1 MYITIHITIYILL
14 YICTYVY
21 TYWIIQ
27 HSTLSILDVLCIFV
41 VGHMLRMWTAHCATK
56 QTETKVLG
64 SRAATRVRWSCVARP
79 WTKTCSPG
87 FWVARRCGVT
97 WGGTHG
103 WVGYRGE
110 LWYHYPGEAGGAV
123 VPGPSWHGRS
133 EFTLHLPERTGF
145 CWHASN
151 GFKWGSHYF
160 FLPQN
165 WLFKYIH
172 HFLQTQILPWMLGSS
187 RTLGADW
194 TEQCAGSQRL
204 LSRKR
209 YLHRQDAE
217 YSSSACCRAHASSC
231 IYGILIH
238 ESTRTGICMFTRF

>member
-1 MYITIHITIYILL
+1 
-14 YICTYVY
+14 
-21 TYWIIQ
+21 
-27 HSTLSILDVLCIFV
+27 
-41 VGHMLRMWTAHCATK
+41 MLRMWTAHCATK

-160 FLPQN
+160 FYHRTGCLSIFTIFYRPRSCLGCWAAAGLLVPTGQN
-165 WLFKYIH
+165 NVRVLN
-172 HFLQTQILPWMLGSS
+172 GSS
-187 RTLGADW
+187 HGKGIYTAKTQNTAPQLAAVHMHHHASTVYWYMNLHVQVYACSRVSSW
-194 TEQCAGSQRL
+194 WFQL
-204 LSRKR
+204 LSCNDFPVQIR
-209 YLHRQDAE
+209 
-217 YSSSACCRAHASSC
+217 
-231 IYGILIH
+231 
-238 ESTRTGICMFTRF
+238 